1 MFDICGLWLMKHLM
15 GDIQLPDKISMTQDG
30 KDWAKRNQEVTNLH
44 QVVDF
49 QTEYVMDLVK
59 DCGEDFPYDIN
70 MSDILHENVSVG
82 MRIFLHSEITVTHPN
97 TQGQRQQNQ
106 VFNL

>member
-1 MFDICGLWLMKHLM
+1 MNL
-15 GDIQLPDKISMTQDG
+15 
-30 KDWAKRNQEVTNLH
+30 EVTNLH
-44 QVVDF
+44 QLVDF
-49 QTEYVMDLVK
+49 QMEYVMHLVK

-106 VFNL
+106 VFLL